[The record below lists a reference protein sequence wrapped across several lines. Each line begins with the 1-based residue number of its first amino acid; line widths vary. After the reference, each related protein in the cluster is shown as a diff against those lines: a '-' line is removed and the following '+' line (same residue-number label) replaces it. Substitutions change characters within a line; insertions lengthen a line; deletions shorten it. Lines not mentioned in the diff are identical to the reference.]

1 MFVSEVILESQ
12 QTNLMCHE
20 KLYHIHTSFKTKLN
34 VKVVVNFL
42 LHHPEVEVILILPVL
57 LIVNY

>member
-1 MFVSEVILESQ
+1 MFLSEVILESQ

-34 VKVVVNFL
+34 VKVVVNFQIQ
-42 LHHPEVEVILILPVL
+42 EISEAAYYFITQRWR
-57 LIVNY
+57 